1 MKKISVFSF
10 LFFLSLVSSAQ
21 FFHRK
26 VNKFDKS
33 GLRQG
38 LWISYL
44 DSDKKAIAGIE
55 HFKDGKE
62 IGVCRYYHPNGKLRL
77 KFKFRNT
84 DIKVKY
90 FDEKR
95 KLTSKGAAIMEN
107 TAREIH
113 YYWVGQWK
121 FYDQHHHIKSI
132 AIYQKGSP
140 PVVIKGEPQK

>member
-1 MKKISVFSF
+1 MGKISVFSF
-10 LFFLSLVSSAQ
+10 LLFLSLVSSAQ

-26 VNKFDKS
+26 VNKFDKN

-38 LWISYL
+38 LWISYF

-55 HFKDGKE
+55 RFKDGKE
-62 IGVCRYYHPNGKLRL
+62 FGVCRYYHPNGKLRL
-77 KFKFRNT
+77 KFKFRNN

-95 KLTSKGAAIMEN
+95 KLTSKGTAIMEN
-107 TAREIH
+107 TTKEIH

-121 FYDQHHHIKSI
+121 FYGQRHHIKSI
-132 AIYQKGSP
+132 AIYQKGSL
-140 PVVIKGEPQK
+140 PVIIKGEPQN